1 MKKYL
6 FMALAAAAMLFSGC
20 ENLQPTEVSQKD
32 LKDKVT
38 VCGYARYVVNK
49 LDGSTLKED
58 TPKIL
63 AEQPIVLY
71 YGIKDAEGNMSYR
84 HYDLKTDMAGF
95 FTIDLPLQPG
105 KTVIDEVKV
114 QASFSLELATYAK
127 NTKTNTNVRTDA
139 DFFGEVVNQNLV
151 AGKTYY
157 CDLLAKAVAYTS
169 NADLEQPK

>member
-1 MKKYL
+1 MKKIL
-6 FMALAAAAMLFSGC
+6 FLAVAVIALITTGC
-20 ENLQPTEVSQKD
+20 ENLQPTQVSSKD

-38 VCGYARYVVNK
+38 VSGYARYSVTKLVNGK
-49 LDGSTLKED
+49 GQVQKPQLLTDQDL
-58 TPKIL
+58 
-63 AEQPIVLY
+63 VLY
-71 YGIKDAEGNMSYR
+71 YGMKDAEGKMAYT
-84 HYDLKTDMAGF
+84 HYALKTNEDGY

-114 QASFSLELATYAK
+114 QASFSLELATYAR
-127 NTKTNTNVRTDA
+127 NTKTNTNVRIDA

-157 CDLLAKAVAYTS
+157 CDLLVKAVAYTS

>member
-71 YGIKDAEGNMSYR
+71 YGIKDGSIKA
-84 HYDLKTDMAGF
+84 
-95 FTIDLPLQPG
+95 
-105 KTVIDEVKV
+105 
-114 QASFSLELATYAK
+114 FSLELATYAK

-157 CDLLAKAVAYTS
+157 CDLLVKAVAYTS